1 MLSQWT
7 NFSIQQIS
15 VQHLN
20 IWEPTGGSD
29 SKESACNAR
38 DLGSIPELGKIPWE
52 GHSYPLQ
59 YSCLENSIDRGAW
72 WASVHGSQRI
82 RHDWTPNTFTK
93 YLTNSCVR
101 HWWQWAEHRVCPS
114 GEAGTG
120 QVVLVEVPVSERSE
134 MSAGEKN
141 LRTASWRRWDLSQ
154 NPPQAFVNSASPSN
168 LLWRA
173 LKTREEE
180 LENLLEGF
188 WKPERPAQI
197 S

>member
-38 DLGSIPELGKIPWE
+38 DLGSIPELGQIPWE

-82 RHDWTPNTFTK
+82 RHDWVPNTFTK

-120 QVVLVEVPVSERSE
+120 RVVLVEVSVRAVRNECRREKSQDGFLEEVRS
-134 MSAGEKN
+134 
-141 LRTASWRRWDLSQ
+141 
-154 NPPQAFVNSASPSN
+154 
-168 LLWRA
+168 
-173 LKTREEE
+173 
-180 LENLLEGF
+180 
-188 WKPERPAQI
+188 KPEPASGVCKFCFPI
-197 S
+197 KLVMESS